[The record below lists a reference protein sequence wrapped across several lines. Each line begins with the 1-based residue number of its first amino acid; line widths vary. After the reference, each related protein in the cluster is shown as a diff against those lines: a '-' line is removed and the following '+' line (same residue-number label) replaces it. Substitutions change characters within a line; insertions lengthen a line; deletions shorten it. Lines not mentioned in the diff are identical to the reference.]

1 MNKKYARVQAMGGIS
16 CKGSEGFT
24 ARGLWGRLNTQVHC
38 FMLTMRLTLLL
49 FLFLFFT
56 LAVNL

>member
-16 CKGSEGFT
+16 CKGSRRFT
-24 ARGLWGRLNTQVHC
+24 ARGDLAGLNGGVHC
-38 FMLTMRLTLLL
+38 FMPAMRLTLQP